1 MSSCCPQWQS
11 MVRLQRAR
19 VLVFVERL
27 STAVIFS
34 VRVTTLISQ
43 GVLT

>member
-1 MSSCCPQWQS
+1 

-43 GVLT
+43 WVLT